1 MKGKRHSLLF
11 SHGSKPCE
19 NKKET
24 LLASSVNDIMRFSR
38 AQILGALVLLAIIWL
53 VILVRLFLFRS

>member
-1 MKGKRHSLLF
+1 
-11 SHGSKPCE
+11 
-19 NKKET
+19 
-24 LLASSVNDIMRFSR
+24 MRFSR